1 MCPCSPPRCPPTS
14 GLLQEDA
21 AELGVRPGNSL
32 VDQGR
37 NSDLSDI
44 QEEGEEEE
52 EELGVITRSFP
63 KQVAGHSIGGQGA
76 KVSG

>member
-1 MCPCSPPRCPPTS
+1 M
-14 GLLQEDA
+14 
-21 AELGVRPGNSL
+21 
-32 VDQGR
+32 DQGR

-44 QEEGEEEE
+44 QEEEEEEE

>member
-1 MCPCSPPRCPPTS
+1 MS

-21 AELGVRPGNSL
+21 AELGVRPGNAL

-44 QEEGEEEE
+44 QEEEEEEE
-52 EELGVITRSFP
+52 EELGVITCSFP
-63 KQVAGHSIGGQGA
+63 KQVAGHSIGGQEA
-76 KVSG
+76 KVLG

>member
-1 MCPCSPPRCPPTS
+1 MCPRSPPRCPPIS

-21 AELGVRPGNSL
+21 AEPGVRLGNSL

-44 QEEGEEEE
+44 QEEEEEEE
-52 EELGVITRSFP
+52 EELGVRACSFP
-63 KQVAGHSIGGQGA
+63 KQVASHSIGGQGA

>member
-1 MCPCSPPRCPPTS
+1 M
-14 GLLQEDA
+14 QEDA
-21 AELGVRPGNSL
+21 AEPGVRPGSSL

-37 NSDLSDI
+37 TSDLSDI
-44 QEEGEEEE
+44 QEEEEEEEEE
-52 EELGVITRSFP
+52 EELGVRTCSFP